1 METPPSDWASPSEW
15 GPAWPPRYAIRLRI
29 SLLRSYLD
37 PKNPQYER
45 VEQHDNIKTVITMYE
60 KRQLDGN
67 KGVIIVDGKIAGT
80 GTESQR
86 GMGWYWIEV
95 SVL

>member
-1 METPPSDWASPSEW
+1 M
-15 GPAWPPRYAIRLRI
+15 
-29 SLLRSYLD
+29 
-37 PKNPQYER
+37 
-45 VEQHDNIKTVITMYE
+45 VITMYE

-67 KGVIIVDGKIAGT
+67 KGVIIVDGKVAGM

-95 SVL
+95 SFPIS